1 VGLPWIMH
9 VEEDRLDGIGEV
21 GAGEHQVL
29 EGSSEAH
36 EVSWI
41 SNRGPDSAETL
52 AYVSTDVKIGL
63 QSTMP
68 ACLRI
73 SRAN

>member
-1 VGLPWIMH
+1 MH

-29 EGSSEAH
+29 EGSS
-36 EVSWI
+36 
-41 SNRGPDSAETL
+41 NRGPDSAETL

-63 QSTMP
+63 QSTMS

>member
-1 VGLPWIMH
+1 MH
-9 VEEDRLDGIGEV
+9 VEEDPLDGVGKV

-41 SNRGPDSAETL
+41 SNRGSDSAETL
-52 AYVSTDVKIGL
+52 AYVSTDIKIGL
-63 QSTMP
+63 QSTML
-68 ACLRI
+68 ARLRI